1 MQIFCLDE
9 YISAMVKLLF
19 MCWIQLMVSVI
30 CTWTG
35 RFLAELTKEVFS
47 DLEASKYQVCYLFI
61 TCFVSNGTGSY
72 FSNLSRMLCYGF

>member
-1 MQIFCLDE
+1 
-9 YISAMVKLLF
+9 
-19 MCWIQLMVSVI
+19 MVSVI

-61 TCFVSNGTGSY
+61 TCFVSNGTSSSD
-72 FSNLSRMLCYGF
+72 FSNLSKICCAF